1 MLWWLVLPS
10 AIVSGVAWMGSS
22 RVYYLDLLV
31 SQQIWL
37 AWWSV
42 LLLAIAL
49 CTRRWRIAVL
59 LIVSSVLAF
68 YPIVYGRTMRLPEV
82 DFTTKPEG
90 VIRVVSCNINPENA
104 RYEEAMDS
112 LTTIDADVI
121 VLIEVPAELSR
132 DIRNRGVLER
142 TAYEHWAHR
151 AWIDEITSPGFILST
166 VPIEVIQPDTDEN
179 IARHI
184 LRVRVAFGSHDVMI
198 GLVHPVSPRTIERWR
213 AGNSVIHHQA
223 SFGANLQSEH
233 AAPTIIGADINAGPA
248 QARSRVMRRSGFSMS
263 KPLLQP
269 GGTFP
274 SGNAGV
280 FSVQLDDLWTKGA
293 IDPIAWS
300 KINIPGS
307 DHFAVVCDFEF
318 TAP

>member
-1 MLWWLVLPS
+1 
-10 AIVSGVAWMGSS
+10 
-22 RVYYLDLLV
+22 
-31 SQQIWL
+31 
-37 AWWSV
+37 
-42 LLLAIAL
+42 
-49 CTRRWRIAVL
+49 
-59 LIVSSVLAF
+59 
-68 YPIVYGRTMRLPEV
+68 
-82 DFTTKPEG
+82 
-90 VIRVVSCNINPENA
+90 
-104 RYEEAMDS
+104 MDS

-166 VPIEVIQPDTDEN
+166 VPIEVIQPDSDEN